1 MFTFDNITLDRILVP
16 VDGSNQSKEALRRA
30 AFIARQFDASITLL
44 SVVEFGKVMSG
55 VQQVSTGGAE
65 EMLKK
70 MAKLVP
76 EDIHVET
83 EALLGD
89 PAEVVVEEA
98 EEEHYDLVVMGSRG
112 LGKIKGIF
120 MGSVSQQVVQ
130 ECKCPVLVIH
140 G

>member
-1 MFTFDNITLDRILVP
+1 MFTFDNISLDRILVP

-55 VQQVSTGGAE
+55 VQQVSTGGYVPENLTAGAE

-98 EEEHYDLVVMGSRG
+98 
-112 LGKIKGIF
+112 
-120 MGSVSQQVVQ
+120 
-130 ECKCPVLVIH
+130 
-140 G
+140 

>member
-1 MFTFDNITLDRILVP
+1 M
-16 VDGSNQSKEALRRA
+16 
-30 AFIARQFDASITLL
+30 
-44 SVVEFGKVMSG
+44 
-55 VQQVSTGGAE
+55 
-65 EMLKK
+65 
-70 MAKLVP
+70 
-76 EDIHVET
+76 
-83 EALLGD
+83 
-89 PAEVVVEEA
+89 EEA

>member
-1 MFTFDNITLDRILVP
+1 MPEHLTAD
-16 VDGSNQSKEALRRA
+16 
-30 AFIARQFDASITLL
+30 
-44 SVVEFGKVMSG
+44 
-55 VQQVSTGGAE
+55 AE

-83 EALLGD
+83 EALLGN